1 MVRSVIASFILLL
14 LTAGC
19 AASGGVYEIKPPN
32 DPDMH
37 VVGYTVQPRFTGYEL
52 TFGIPALAPIP
63 IIGPALAEAIR
74 FRAGKN
80 DIVVIPIMHED
91 QYKLRRPINE
101 SHNSGY
107 TSGVRRVPPVVRV
120 IPASGN

>member
-1 MVRSVIASFILLL
+1 MVRSVIAVLALV

-91 QYKLRRPINE
+91 QYKLRRPPNE
-101 SHNSGY
+101 TRNPNSNP
-107 TSGVRRVPPVVRV
+107 GVHRVPPVVRV
-120 IPASGN
+120 LPASGDK